1 MQPSVAQTSNDVQ
14 TLFRQVNERVLEVN
28 GTLGP
33 TAQLTD
39 FVCECRDPEC
49 SERLSLS
56 VAQFEAVRS
65 HAGWHVVRPGHVE
78 PAVERT
84 VEVHK
89 GFSVVE
95 PVETPTLADS
105 QEAA

>member
-1 MQPSVAQTSNDVQ
+1 MQPSVAETTNDVQ

-28 GTLGP
+28 GALGP
-33 TAQLTD
+33 TAQLAD

-56 VAQFEAVRS
+56 VAEFDAVRS
-65 HAGWHVVRPGHVE
+65 HAGRYVVRPGHVE
-78 PAVERT
+78 PAIERT

-89 GFSVVE
+89 GFLVVE
-95 PVETPTLADS
+95 PVETPSLADS

>member
-1 MQPSVAQTSNDVQ
+1 MQPPDAETCNDVQ

-33 TAQLTD
+33 TAQLAD

-49 SERLSLS
+49 SERLTLR
-56 VAQFEAVRS
+56 VAQFEAVRI
-65 HAGWHVVRPGHVE
+65 HAGRHVVRPGHVE

-95 PVETPTLADS
+95 PVETPSLADS
-105 QEAA
+105 EEAA